1 MRLQPTAFAGAGNVL
16 ATRLFATLSD
26 DEMRRE
32 MDNINDAVRARR
44 MRMCLVACP
53 PSPQQPPTPHLA
65 CPLPGITVQFVEARD
80 EIEFANE
87 SKDTTYFNEEAEVA
101 KEAVQG
107 NPEALGPSPL
117 C

>member
-1 MRLQPTAFAGAGNVL
+1 M
-16 ATRLFATLSD
+16 
-26 DEMRRE
+26 
-32 MDNINDAVRARR
+32 
-44 MRMCLVACP
+44 
-53 PSPQQPPTPHLA
+53 
-65 CPLPGITVQFVEARD
+65 QFVEARD

>member
-44 MRMCLVACP
+44 MRQGVSC
-53 PSPQQPPTPHLA
+53 
-65 CPLPGITVQFVEARD
+65 
-80 EIEFANE
+80 
-87 SKDTTYFNEEAEVA
+87 TYFASA
-101 KEAVQG
+101 G
-107 NPEALGPSPL
+107 SRS
-117 C
+117 